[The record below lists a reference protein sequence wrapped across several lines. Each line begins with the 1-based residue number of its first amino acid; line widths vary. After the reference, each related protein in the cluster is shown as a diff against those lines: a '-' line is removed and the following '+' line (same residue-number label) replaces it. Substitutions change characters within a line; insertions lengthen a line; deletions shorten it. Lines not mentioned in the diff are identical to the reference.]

1 MTDHK
6 TGRPPRTATAR
17 TTHITVKTSPD
28 LKRQFIRRLN
38 RLGITQ
44 EDWIE
49 QKIRE
54 FLSTPEESS

>member
-6 TGRPPRTATAR
+6 TGRPPRTAVGR
-17 TTHITVKTSPD
+17 TTHITIKTNPD

-38 RLGITQ
+38 KLGITQ

-54 FLSTPEESS
+54 FLNSPEQSS